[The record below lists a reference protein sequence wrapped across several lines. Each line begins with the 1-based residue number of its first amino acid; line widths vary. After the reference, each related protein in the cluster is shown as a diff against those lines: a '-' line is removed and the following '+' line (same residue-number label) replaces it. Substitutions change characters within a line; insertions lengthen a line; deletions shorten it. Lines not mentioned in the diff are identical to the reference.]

1 MVNLFNEKYK
11 IMYASS
17 LVHAYCIASEESLK
31 YTQAKIQ
38 SPRVLL
44 LRPSNLNYDV
54 QKMTEVSRLYTH
66 HGTP

>member
-1 MVNLFNEKYK
+1 LVNLFNEKYK

-38 SPRVLL
+38 RVLL
-44 LRPSNLNYDV
+44 LRPSNLNYGV